1 MTTYDLL
8 LKGGTIVT
16 ASDVYAGDIAVLDGK
31 VALIGQ
37 ALDVPAG
44 QVIDAT
50 GKYLLPGGI
59 DVHTHLDMPFGGTVT
74 ADNFF
79 TGGAAAAC
87 GGTTTVVDFAIQGKG
102 QTLAQTIDTWLAKA
116 ADCPIDYGLH
126 VAVTDMNEAVL
137 AEMPKTIAAGF
148 PSFKLFMTYDGLRV
162 TDDVL
167 MKALLAAKQHGGLV
181 SVHAENYYVID
192 YYTKEFEKTGKVEPK
207 YHALSR
213 PPLAEG
219 EATAR
224 AIRMAKLVEAPLY
237 IVHLSCEDALREVAR
252 ARDEGLPVMAE
263 TCPQYLVLSYDNYE
277 EPGFNGAK
285 YVMSPPL
292 RPRENQ
298 APLWQGLKKGDL
310 QVVATDHCSFN
321 FKGQKE
327 LGREFFGKIPNGA
340 PGIETRLAVLYSSG
354 VGQGRIDLQR
364 FAAITA
370 TNPAKIF
377 GLYPQKGTIAVGS
390 DADIVVFD
398 PQARRTISTDILH
411 ENVDYTA
418 YEGFAATGYP
428 VATVARG
435 RLIAADGKFTGAAGS
450 GKLIKR
456 KKPQII

>member
-1 MTTYDLL
+1 MTAYDLL
-8 LKGGTIVT
+8 IKGGTIVT
-16 ASDVYAGDIAVLDGK
+16 AGDVYDGDIAVIDGK
-31 VALIGQ
+31 IALIGQ
-37 ALDVPAG
+37 ALDLPAR
-44 QVIDAT
+44 QVIDAA
-50 GKYLLPGGI
+50 GKFLLPGGI

-87 GGTTTVVDFAIQGKG
+87 GGTTTIVDFAIQGKG
-102 QTLAQTIDTWLAKA
+102 QTLAQTIETWSAKA

-126 VAVTDMNEAVL
+126 VAVTDMTEEVA
-137 AEMPKTIAAGF
+137 AEMPQTIAAGF

-162 TDDVL
+162 NDDVL
-167 MKALLAAKQHGGLV
+167 MKALLVAKEYGGLV

-192 YYTKEFEKTGKVEPK
+192 YYTKEFQKTGKVEPK

-213 PPLAEG
+213 PTLAEG

-224 AIRMAKLVEAPLY
+224 AIRMAKLVGAPLY
-237 IVHLSCEDALREVAR
+237 IVHLSCEEALQEVAK

-292 RPRENQ
+292 RPKENQ
-298 APLWQGLKKGDL
+298 EPLWQGLKKGDL

-340 PGIETRLAVLYSSG
+340 PGIETRLAVLHGRG
-354 VGQGRIDLQR
+354 VGEGRIGLQQ
-364 FAAITA
+364 FVALTAA
-370 TNPAKIF
+370 NPAKIF
-377 GLYPQKGTIAVGS
+377 GLYPQKGTLAVGS
-390 DADIVVFD
+390 DADIVIFD
-398 PQARRTISTDILH
+398 PSAQRVISRELLH
-411 ENVDYTA
+411 ENVDYTP
-418 YEGFAATGYP
+418 YEGIAVTGYP
-428 VATVARG
+428 VTTLARG
-435 RLIAADGKFTGAAGS
+435 KVIADGGKFTGSPGD
-450 GKLIKR
+450 GKLLRR
-456 KKPQII
+456 KSPQIL

>member
-1 MTTYDLL
+1 MAAYDLL
-8 LKGGTIVT
+8 IKGGTIVT
-16 ASDVYAGDIAVLDGK
+16 AGDVYDGDVAVIDGK
-31 VALIGQ
+31 IVLIGKN
-37 ALDVPAG
+37 LDVSAL

-74 ADNFF
+74 ADDFF

-87 GGTTTVVDFAIQGKG
+87 GGTTTVVDFAIQGKD
-102 QTLAQTIDTWLAKA
+102 QTLAETIDTWLTKA
-116 ADCPIDYGLH
+116 GDCPIDYGLH
-126 VAVTDMNEAVL
+126 VAVTNMNDAVI
-137 AEMPKTIAAGF
+137 AEMPEVIAAGF

-167 MKALLAAKQHGGLV
+167 MKALLVAKEHGGLV

-192 YYTKEFEKTGKVEPK
+192 YYTKEFQKTGKIEPK

-224 AIRMAKLVEAPLY
+224 AIRLAKLVEAPLY
-237 IVHLSCEDALREVAR
+237 IVHLSCEESLKEVVR
-252 ARDEGLPVMAE
+252 AREEGQPVMAE

-277 EPGFNGAK
+277 EPDFNGAK

-298 APLWQGLKKGDL
+298 EPLWQALKKGDL

-340 PGIETRLAVLYSSG
+340 PGIETRMPVLYSKG
-354 VGQGRIDLQR
+354 VGENRFDLQR
-364 FAAITA
+364 FVALTA

-398 PQARRTISTDILH
+398 PTAKRTISKEILH
-411 ENVDYTA
+411 ENVDYTP
-418 YEGFAATGYP
+418 YEGISVTGYP

-435 RLIAADGKFTGAAGS
+435 TIIAQGGKFTGKAGD
-450 GKLIKR
+450 GRLIRR